1 MRLFNT
7 SRINNNANN
16 NNNNFNIPPMN
27 MSFYKKNL
35 TRITQSNTVIVSA
48 VKPEAV
54 AGAGPDAAAAAGS
67 KSRWGP
73 SVWFLFH
80 TLAHK
85 IKPEEFGR
93 IKVELLDI
101 IKSICV
107 NLPCPSCAQHA
118 GEYMQRV
125 NYASIQSKE
134 DLKLFLFNFHND
146 VNRRKNMPSFPLSD
160 LDTKYAAANT
170 VNIINNFMT
179 VFQYK
184 NKGFHMIA
192 NDMQRQRQAD
202 MLKGWFANNI
212 ASFS

>member
-1 MRLFNT
+1 MRLFN
-7 SRINNNANN
+7 INRTNN
-16 NNNNFNIPPMN
+16 NNNNSNIPPTN

-48 VKPEAV
+48 VKPEV
-54 AGAGPDAAAAAGS
+54 VVAAAAAAAGAAGS

-73 SVWFLFH
+73 SIWFLFH

-146 VNRRKNMPSFPLSD
+146 VNRRKNVPPFPLSD

-170 VNIINNFMT
+170 VNIINNFMA

-202 MLKGWFANNI
+202 MLKGWFVNNI
-212 ASFS
+212 NSFS